1 MYATEDIYY
10 SLFAVVFTNYFF
22 VLAQSGGGASSGS
35 GRAPSGGG
43 IPDVSLP
50 EAREVRAGGK
60 RFYFDVLQNDRG
72 VFLKLSEVCKVHCS
86 QEGGPVIRSVLLQ
99 FYHTVL
105 NCCAFN
111 TKLILC

>member
-1 MYATEDIYY
+1 MHACICIYANAGIDY
-10 SLFAVVFTNYFF
+10 SLFAVVSTNYFF
-22 VLAQSGGGASSGS
+22 ILAQSGGGASSGS

-72 VFLKLSEVCKVHCS
+72 VFLKLSEVC
-86 QEGGPVIRSVLLQ
+86 
-99 FYHTVL
+99 
-105 NCCAFN
+105 NM
-111 TKLILC
+111 